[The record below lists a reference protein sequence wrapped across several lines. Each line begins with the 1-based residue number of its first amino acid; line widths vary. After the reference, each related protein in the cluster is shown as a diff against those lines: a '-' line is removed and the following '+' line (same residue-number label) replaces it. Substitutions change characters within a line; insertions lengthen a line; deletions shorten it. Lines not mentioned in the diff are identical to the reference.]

1 MRFETIASGSSGNC
15 IYIGSETTHLLVDVG
30 ISRKRTAGALK
41 DLDLSLQDI
50 DGILI
55 THEHSDHIGGLSM
68 IAKQT
73 QMPIYAT
80 RGTSAAIRRSPA
92 GESIDPERFVPI
104 RADEK
109 QTIKD
114 LTINPMSISHD
125 AAEPVGYRILYGSRK
140 AVVCTDLGCF
150 TDYTVECLKN
160 TDVLLL
166 EANHDINM
174 LQVGPY
180 PGEGLRLSAGGSADP
195 DRAEKRALGLH
206 RFLRGRIPLR
216 TDSAKRDSGFCTEH
230 FLFTEETRWNAP
242 LSRLSVRTLSALSPA
257 SAPILQS
264 ITSISWTSPRRL
276 FRGIST

>member
-80 RGTSAAIRRSPA
+80 RGTIAAIRRNPA

-180 PGEGLRLSAGGSADP
+180 PYPLKQRILGDRGHLSNLASGKLLSQVLNSHM
-195 DRAEKRALGLH
+195 RAIFLGHLSQENNLPELAYETV
-206 RFLRGRIPLR
+206 RFELLERDCGFLPEDLPIRI
-216 TDSAKRDSGFCTEH
+216 
-230 FLFTEETRWNAP
+230 AP
-242 LSRLSVRTLSALSPA
+242 RKEPSVC
-257 SAPILQS
+257 ID
-264 ITSISWTSPRRL
+264 
-276 FRGIST
+276 F